1 MAWTAPMTAVAGV
14 VWTSAQFN
22 ANVRDNLLQ
31 TMPGKAT
38 AANRIYVTTANNTIS
53 ERVPS
58 TVQIATSQTTTS
70 TTYANLATTG
80 PQVAT
85 VATGKTALVWFM
97 AQMSHSS
104 SSGETSVSVAIS
116 GATTLA
122 ANDDWRLLQSGV
134 TAANDNRH
142 GVTHLFTGLT
152 AGNNTF
158 TMQYRT
164 NTGTATFSNRDLI
177 VIPL

>member
-22 ANVRDNLLQ
+22 ANVRDNLLE

-38 AANRIYVTTANNTIS
+38 AANRMYITTANNSIA
-53 ERVPS
+53 ERTPS
-58 TVQIATSQTTTS
+58 TVQVATSQTTTS
-70 TTYANLATTG
+70 TSYINLATTG

-85 VATGKTALVWFM
+85 LPTGKSALVWFM

-104 SSGETSVSVAIS
+104 SSGECSVSVAVS
-116 GATTLA
+116 GATSVP

-134 TAANDNRH
+134 TASNDNRH
-142 GVTHLFTGLT
+142 GVVHLFTGLT